1 MIGRVISM
9 KIKVINN
16 SKNKLPKYTRE
27 GDSGLDLRA
36 DLDAPLWIIPGNRA
50 LIPTGIHMEIPKGY
64 EGQVRGRSGLAI
76 RHGIGIVNGLGTID
90 SNYVGDIG
98 VILINHGE
106 KAFKVENGDR
116 IAQLVIAPVKTVEL
130 EEVNVLEDTIRGSEG
145 YGSSGVE

>member
-1 MIGRVISM
+1 M

-50 LIPTGIHMEIPKGY
+50 VIPTGIHMEIPKGY

>member
-1 MIGRVISM
+1 M
-9 KIKVINN
+9 KIKVVNN

-50 LIPTGIHMEIPKGY
+50 VIPTGIHMEIPKGY

>member
-1 MIGRVISM
+1 M
-9 KIKVINN
+9 KIKVVNN

-50 LIPTGIHMEIPKGY
+50 VIPTGIHMEIPKGY

-116 IAQLVIAPVKTVEL
+116 IAQLVIAPVETVEL

>member
-1 MIGRVISM
+1 MISM
-9 KIKVINN
+9 KIKVVNN

>member
-1 MIGRVISM
+1 M
-9 KIKVINN
+9 KIKVVNN